1 MSSSLAAGTHVD
13 DDVLVAAG
21 SRTTAGQR
29 LESEWLCG
37 GRPARPISRLSEP
50 MRETILSAAAVH
62 VEYAKEFA
70 ANQSP
75 GRDP

>member
-1 MSSSLAAGTHVD
+1 MGSSLAAGTRVG

-29 LESEWLCG
+29 LESGWLCG
-37 GRPARPISRLSEP
+37 SRPARPISRLSEP
-50 MRETILSAAAVH
+50 MRETILSAADVY

-75 GRDP
+75 GRGP